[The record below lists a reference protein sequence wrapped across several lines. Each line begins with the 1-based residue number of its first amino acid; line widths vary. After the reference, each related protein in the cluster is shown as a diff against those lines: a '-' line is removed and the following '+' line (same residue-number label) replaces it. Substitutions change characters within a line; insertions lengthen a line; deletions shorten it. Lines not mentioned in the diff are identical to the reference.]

1 MAAGARMRPVPA
13 VEPRLLALLGRV
25 WPRIPP
31 AVARADALGF
41 SWAAI
46 STPFVHYEGDR
57 AVAHVGV
64 IELPLVIGGRQ
75 RMVGSIH
82 GVCTDPAR
90 RGHGHARAL
99 LQAALAHCR
108 VRYGTVV
115 LTTLIP
121 EFYARHHGFR
131 GVPEHAFTR
140 PLAAITPSAGGR
152 RLSESVE
159 DARLLT
165 RLLAQRTPVSERL
178 GSLDAATVFVFALLL
193 GWGDFSRAY
202 HHAAL
207 DVVTVHEVV
216 GRTLMLYDVVG
227 ATIPPLPELLEAIGA
242 DVDRMVT
249 LFVPDRLG
257 PGFRAEAWDQAR
269 AQALGDDN
277 FAGLMA
283 RGALSTG
290 AEAFMLPPTART

>member
-1 MAAGARMRPVPA
+1 

-25 WPRIPP
+25 WPAILP

-64 IELPLVIGGRQ
+64 IELPLRIGGRQ
-75 RMVGSIH
+75 RMVASIH
-82 GVCTDPAR
+82 AVCTDEDR
-90 RGHGHARAL
+90 RHRGHAREL
-99 LQAALAHCR
+99 LDAALAHCR

-131 GVPEHAFTR
+131 TVTEHAFTR
-140 PLAAITPSAGGR
+140 LLPATTRSEGGR
-152 RLSESVE
+152 RLSETAD

-165 RLLAQRTPVSERL
+165 RLLAQRAPLSDQL
-178 GSLDAATVFVFALLL
+178 GSLNAAAVFVFALLL
-193 GWGDFSRAY
+193 TWGDFSRAY
-202 HHAAL
+202 YHAAL

-216 GRTLMLYDVVG
+216 GRTLVLYDVVG
-227 ATIPPLPELLEAIGA
+227 ATIPPLAELLDAIGA
-242 DVDRMVT
+242 GVDRVVT

-257 PGFRAEAWDQAR
+257 PGFQAEAWDQTR
-269 AQALGDDN
+269 AEALGYSS

-283 RGALSTG
+283 RGPLRTG
-290 AEAFMLPPTART
+290 TEAFMLPLTART

>member
-1 MAAGARMRPVPA
+1 MRPVPA

-25 WPRIPP
+25 WPAIPP

-41 SWAAI
+41 SWAAV
-46 STPFVHYEGDR
+46 STPFVHYEAGR

-75 RMVGSIH
+75 RMVASIH
-82 GVCTDPAR
+82 GVCTDADR
-90 RGHGHARAL
+90 RGRGHARAL
-99 LQAALAHCR
+99 MEAALAHCR

-115 LTTLIP
+115 LTTVIP
-121 EFYARHHGFR
+121 EFYARHFGFR
-131 GVPEHAFTR
+131 VVPEHAFVR
-140 PLAAITPSAGGR
+140 PLPVTTPSVGGR
-152 RLSESVE
+152 RLSETAQ
-159 DARLLT
+159 DAALLT
-165 RLLAQRTPVSERL
+165 RLLAQRVPVSERL

-202 HHAAL
+202 HHAAF

-216 GRTLMLYDVVG
+216 GRTLVLYDVLGAVIPPMPDLLHAVG
-227 ATIPPLPELLEAIGA
+227 AEI
-242 DVDRMVT
+242 DRVVT

-257 PGFRAEAWDQAR
+257 PGFRAELWDPAR
-269 AQALGDDN
+269 AQALGDAS

-283 RGALSTG
+283 RGALMTG
-290 AEAFMLPPTART
+290 VEAFMLPLTART

>member
-1 MAAGARMRPVPA
+1 MPA

-25 WPRIPP
+25 WPALPP
-31 AVARADALGF
+31 AIARADALGF

-75 RMVGSIH
+75 RMVASIH
-82 GVCTDPAR
+82 AVCTDADRRR
-90 RGHGHARAL
+90 RGHARTL
-99 LQAALAHCR
+99 MEAALAHCR

-121 EFYARHHGFR
+121 EFYTRLGFR
-131 GVPEHAFTR
+131 TVAEHAFTR
-140 PLAAITPSAGGR
+140 PVGTLAPSAGGR
-152 RLSESVE
+152 PLAEHAD
-159 DARLLT
+159 DARLLV
-165 RLLAQRTPVSERL
+165 RLLAARTPVSERL
-178 GSLDAATVFVFALLL
+178 GALDAATVFVFALLL

-202 HHAAL
+202 YHAAL
-207 DVVTVHEVV
+207 DVVSVHEVV
-216 GRTLMLYDVVG
+216 GRTLVLYDVVG
-227 ATIPPLPELLEAIGA
+227 AALPPLADLLEAIGA
-242 DVDRMVT
+242 DVDRVVT

-257 PGFRAEAWDQAR
+257 AGFRPEPWDRAR
-269 AQALGDDN
+269 SEALGHRA

-283 RGALSTG
+283 RGALSPG
-290 AEAFMLPPTART
+290 ADAFMLPPTART

>member
-1 MAAGARMRPVPA
+1 VAAGARIWPVPA
-13 VEPRLLALLGRV
+13 VDPRVLALLGRV
-25 WPRIPP
+25 WPKISP
-31 AVARADALGF
+31 AIALADRLGF
-41 SWAAI
+41 SWAAV
-46 STPFVHYEGDR
+46 STPFVHYAGER

-64 IELPLVIGGRQ
+64 IELPLLIGGRQ

-82 GVCTDPAR
+82 GVCTDPEH
-90 RGHGHARAL
+90 RGRGHARAL
-99 LQAALAHCR
+99 MQTALAHCR
-108 VRYGTVV
+108 VRYGSVV

-121 EFYARHHGFR
+121 EFYARHHAFR
-131 GVPEHAFTR
+131 VVPEHAFMR
-140 PLAAITPSAGGR
+140 PVAGVTASAGGR
-152 RLSESVE
+152 RLSPIVE
-159 DARLLT
+159 DGRLLM
-165 RLLAQRTPVSERL
+165 RLLARRVPVSERL

-216 GRTLMLYDVVG
+216 GRTLVLYDVVG
-227 ATIPPLPELLEAIGA
+227 ATIPPLADLLEAIGA
-242 DVDRMVT
+242 DVDRVVT

-257 PGFRAEAWDQAR
+257 PGFRAEAWDASR
-269 AQALGDDN
+269 AQALGDPG

-290 AEAFMLPPTART
+290 AEAFMLPVTART

>member
-1 MAAGARMRPVPA
+1 MRA
-13 VEPRLLALLGRV
+13 VDPRLLDLFGRV
-25 WPRIPP
+25 WPTIPP
-31 AVARADALGF
+31 AIATADALGL
-41 SWAAI
+41 SWAEI
-46 STPFVHYEGDR
+46 STPFVHFEGDR

-90 RGHGHARAL
+90 RRRGHARSL
-99 LQAALAHCR
+99 MEAALAHCR
-108 VRYGTVV
+108 VRYGSVI

-121 EFYARHHGFR
+121 EFYAHHGFR
-131 GVPEHAFTR
+131 TVAEHGFTR
-140 PLAAITPSAGGR
+140 ALAAAPPSPGGR
-152 RLSESVE
+152 RLAAAPD

-165 RLLAQRTPVSERL
+165 HLLARRAPVSQRL
-178 GSLDAATVFVFALLL
+178 GALEGGTVFVFALLL

-202 HHAAL
+202 YHAAL

-216 GRTLMLYDVVG
+216 GRTLVLYDVVG
-227 ATIPPLPELLEAIGA
+227 VTIPPLAALLEAIGA
-242 DVDRMVT
+242 GVDRIVT

-257 PGFRAEAWDQAR
+257 EGFTPEPWDRAR
-269 AQALGDDN
+269 ALALGDRE

-283 RGALSTG
+283 RGPLNTG
-290 AEAFMLPPTART
+290 TDAFMLPTTART

>member
-1 MAAGARMRPVPA
+1 MPA

-25 WPRIPP
+25 WPVIPP

-41 SWAAI
+41 SWATA
-46 STPFVHYEGDR
+46 STPFVRYEGDR

-82 GVCTDPAR
+82 AVCTDPDR
-90 RGHGHARAL
+90 RGRGHARAL
-99 LQAALAHCR
+99 MDAALAHCR

-115 LTTLIP
+115 LSTLIP
-121 EFYARHHGFR
+121 EFYARHHSFR
-131 GVPEHAFTR
+131 SVAEHAFVR
-140 PLAAITPSAGGR
+140 RLPLTSPSAGGR
-152 RLSESVE
+152 LLSAGAE

-165 RLLAQRTPVSERL
+165 RLLAQRVPVSERL
-178 GSLDAATVFVFALLL
+178 GALDAATVFVFALLL

-202 HHAAL
+202 HHAGL

-216 GRTLMLYDVVG
+216 GRTLVLYDVVG
-227 ATIPPLPELLEAIGA
+227 AMIPPLPELLEAIGA
-242 DVDRMVT
+242 EVDCVVT
-249 LFVPDRLG
+249 RFVPDRLG
-257 PGFRAEAWDQAR
+257 PGFRAEAWDRAR
-269 AQALGDDN
+269 AQALGDAS

-283 RGALSTG
+283 RGPLTTG
-290 AEAFMLPPTART
+290 AEAVMLPVTART

>member
-1 MAAGARMRPVPA
+1 M
-13 VEPRLLALLGRV
+13 EPRLLALLGRV

-41 SWAAI
+41 SWAAV

-75 RMVGSIH
+75 RMVASIH
-82 GVCTDPAR
+82 GVCTDPDRRR
-90 RGHGHARAL
+90 RGHASAL
-99 LQAALAHCR
+99 LDAALAHCR

-121 EFYARHHGFR
+121 EYYARHQGFR
-131 GVPEHAFTR
+131 AVPEHAYTR
-140 PLAAITPSAGGR
+140 LLPPIQRSAGGR
-152 RLSESVE
+152 RLSESAE

-165 RLLAQRTPVSERL
+165 RLLAARVPLSERL

-193 GWGDFSRAY
+193 TWGDFSRAY
-202 HHAAL
+202 HHAGL
-207 DVVTVHEVV
+207 DVVTVHEVM
-216 GRTLMLYDVVG
+216 GRTLVLHDVVG
-227 ATIPPLPELLEAIGA
+227 AAIPPLPELLEAIGE
-242 DVDRMVT
+242 DVDRVVT

-257 PGFRAEAWDQAR
+257 PGFRAHRHRGLHAAADR
-269 AQALGDDN
+269 ADLIRRT
-277 FAGLMA
+277 AG
-283 RGALSTG
+283 RWS
-290 AEAFMLPPTART
+290 PR